1 MIQRAKFFL
10 VLESYFSDKLIFQA
24 AISDDESPP
33 ATHKPQPP
41 KFNTA
46 VLSRPSPPLD
56 PGLPNYENVGHGTVT
71 SQHNGVTS
79 HQMTQARRI
88 KRREKLYLALKE
100 ISNFYTQSTKQKLP
114 HLTFDF

>member
-1 MIQRAKFFL
+1 M
-10 VLESYFSDKLIFQA
+10 ESSDRFQA

-33 ATHKPQPP
+33 VTHKPHPP

-100 ISNFYTQSTKQKLP
+100 ISNFYTHIEHPANKAKDTS
-114 HLTFDF
+114 FDI